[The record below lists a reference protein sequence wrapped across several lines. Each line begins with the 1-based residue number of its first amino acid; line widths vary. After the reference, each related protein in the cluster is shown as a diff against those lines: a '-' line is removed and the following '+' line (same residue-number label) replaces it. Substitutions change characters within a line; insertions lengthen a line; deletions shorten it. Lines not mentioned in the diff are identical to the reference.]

1 MRRLPVPAMF
11 KGPALIAALMFS
23 GLGMAQEAE
32 TDALASDAATETG
45 DTSEYATDDVDPV
58 PPETSTGFIPTE
70 DDLAIQTAEVL
81 PKVSKS
87 LILDIA
93 NGANRAVA
101 VGERG
106 HILVSESRRGDWR
119 QIQDVP
125 TRSTLTAVSAIGDR
139 VVAVGH
145 DGIILLSTDGGLT
158 WNRKR
163 LAPFVPDNMDLK
175 NGAPLLDV
183 LMYDDNNGFAIGA
196 YSLLLK
202 TSDGGESWQSMNIL
216 GKSDEEVIDT
226 QETDTAAA
234 NDENWT
240 FDQSDLDLE
249 EETDPHLNSIARTGD
264 GSFMIVAERGAA
276 FRSIDAGT
284 TWERIQLP
292 YEGSMFGVIGYEG
305 RHVLAFGLRGNVY
318 ESFDL
323 GDNWTQ
329 LETGTEL
336 SLMGGTG
343 WQGGGAAL
351 VGANGAVL
359 VRTSAEDTLKLS
371 AAPDGTVLSSVLAIT
386 AGELSLAGES
396 GMSFYQP

>member
-1 MRRLPVPAMF
+1 MRRLPVPVML
-11 KGPALIAALMFS
+11 KVPALLAALLFS
-23 GLGMAQEAE
+23 GFTLAQDTSA
-32 TDALASDAATETG
+32 DPAAADAAAETG
-45 DTSEYATDDVDPV
+45 DASELATDDVDPI
-58 PPETSTGFIPTE
+58 PPETGSGFIPTE
-70 DDLAIQTAEVL
+70 DDPAIQTAEIL

-93 NGANRAVA
+93 DGANRAVA

-106 HILVSESRRGDWR
+106 HILVSETRRGDWR
-119 QIQDVP
+119 QIEGVP
-125 TRSTLTAVSAIGDR
+125 TRSNLTSVSAVGDR

-145 DGIILLSTDGGLT
+145 DGVILLSTDGGLT
-158 WNRKR
+158 WTRKR

-183 LMYDDNNGFAIGA
+183 LMYDENNGYAVGA

-202 TSDGGESWQSMNIL
+202 TSDGGESWQSINIL
-216 GKSDEEVIDT
+216 GKSDEEVLDS
-226 QETDTAAA
+226 QETDDAMAS
-234 NDENWT
+234 DENWT
-240 FDQSDLDLE
+240 FDESDLDLD
-249 EETDPHLNSIARTGD
+249 EETDPHLNGIARTGD

-276 FRSIDAGT
+276 FRSTDDGA

-292 YEGSMFGVIGYEG
+292 YEGSMFGVIGFEG

-323 GDNWTQ
+323 GDNWNK

-359 VRTSAEDTLKLS
+359 VRKSADEALTLTSAPE
-371 AAPDGTVLSSVLAIT
+371 GTVLSSVLAIS
-386 AGELSLAGES
+386 ASELSLAGES
-396 GMSFYQP
+396 GLSFYQP